1 MKKISIAQR
10 LMFMIATSVIA
21 LVLVGLIGL
30 NVSDKQTENI
40 KMIHDNSLVSIVTL
54 NHARD
59 AFLSVRI
66 SAYQHLMASD
76 MTVKRDAENK
86 VNANASIIIKSLKEY
101 EKLLTDDRDKQLL
114 EADIARV
121 SDYLDQLNNHLLPK
135 SRKNEFDSERTQLLS
150 RMAVLS
156 ERAEEGLDAHIE
168 FNEKAAKSFLK
179 TALETASYGAT
190 ISLLAI
196 LAGAVIIAVVGG
208 FLLANIK
215 KSLAQIQSMVGR
227 VERDLDFTVRVTV
240 NSQDEIGQTTTALN
254 RLLEKMQGNLNSI
267 ASGAKSV
274 ASAASMMATTS
285 TQVATASHQQS
296 EAASDMAATVEQM
309 TVSINH
315 VADRAQE
322 ANRLSSESGELSI
335 AGEAVIGQTVSDIQ
349 DIAVNVHEAAAL
361 IHGLEQHGL
370 QISNVVAVIKEVADQ
385 TNLLALNAAIEAARA
400 GEQGRGFAVV
410 ADEVRKLAE
419 RTTSAT
425 NEIAGT
431 IHAIQ
436 DDVSMVVSN
445 VNSTTPI
452 VHSGVKTADEMV
464 AMLRDFRQE
473 ADGAFEKMRHFNH
486 VVGEEVAN
494 ADKVVGIVSQA
505 IEITEQA
512 VQMVEGASQI
522 AAKADQSAE
531 RLRNLSLQFRVTS
544 AHANPADDVTTRNVA
559 LEWSPRLMVGEPSID
574 AQHKRLVQLF
584 NELNEALHRGAPKD
598 RLAHV
603 LDSLLEYT
611 QFHFAHEADLMQKT
625 GYPASKSH
633 LAQHGDLVQKALDY
647 KRRFEAGEAI
657 GAELIT
663 FVRDWLTHHILKTD
677 RELAIFING
686 RRQPKQSARIG

>member
-59 AFLSVRI
+59 AFLAVRI

-179 TALETASYGAT
+179 TALEAASYGTT

-419 RTTSAT
+419 RTASSTKEIASTIETMRISASNAVSSMQGVVSRVTQGVEQAQEANRSIKLIGESSRDAVGMVEEITAAIREQGTAT
-425 NEIAGT
+425 NSI
-431 IHAIQ
+431 AIQ
-436 DDVSMVVSN
+436 VEHIAQMSEESSAAAG
-445 VNSTTPI
+445 NS
-452 VHSGVKTADEMV
+452 
-464 AMLRDFRQE
+464 
-473 ADGAFEKMRHFNH
+473 
-486 VVGEEVAN
+486 
-494 ADKVVGIVSQA
+494 
-505 IEITEQA
+505 
-512 VQMVEGASQI
+512 
-522 AAKADQSAE
+522 AAA
-531 RLRNLSLQFRVTS
+531 
-544 AHANPADDVTTRNVA
+544 A
-559 LEWSPRLMVGEPSID
+559 LEL
-574 AQHKRLVQLF
+574 
-584 NELNEALHRGAPKD
+584 D
-598 RLAHV
+598 RLAT
-603 LDSLLEYT
+603 E
-611 QFHFAHEADLMQKT
+611 MQ
-625 GYPASKSH
+625 SI
-633 LAQHGDLVQKALDY
+633 V
-647 KRRFEAGEAI
+647 
-657 GAELIT
+657 
-663 FVRDWLTHHILKTD
+663 
-677 RELAIFING
+677 
-686 RRQPKQSARIG
+686 SAYRL